1 MALDLATA
9 EKIAKKGLERA
20 REMGLKV
27 SFAVVDD
34 SGNLVYVA
42 RMDGAPF
49 FSPNIAMGKAWV
61 SSAWQLSSAELENRA
76 KIGAIL
82 LRQRRRH
89 VRGRAIV
96 RQGALP
102 ITIGG
107 QVVGAAGVSGG
118 TSTEDEEIV
127 MAGLAALQPV
137 AANGRPLASARR
149 GNDERDA
156 APRDRSSI
164 DWSMRRY

>member
-9 EKIAKKGLERA
+9 EKIAQKGLEKA

-27 SFAVVDD
+27 SFAIVDEA
-34 SGNLVYVA
+34 GNMVYVA

-61 SSAWQLSSAELENRA
+61 SSAWRISSGDIEKKAQSAPYFYESVA
-76 KIGAIL
+76 SMSG
-82 LRQRRRH
+82 
-89 VRGRAIV
+89 GRAII

-118 TSTEDEEIV
+118 TSVEDEEIV
-127 MAGLAALQPV
+127 RTGLATIQ
-137 AANGRPLASARR
+137 
-149 GNDERDA
+149 
-156 APRDRSSI
+156 
-164 DWSMRRY
+164 

>member
-20 REMGLKV
+20 REMDLKV
-27 SFAVVDD
+27 SITVLDD
-34 SGNLVYVA
+34 SGNLVYAA

-61 SSAWQLSSAELENRA
+61 SSAWQLSSGEIENRA
-76 KIGAIL
+76 KSAPSFYANVGSMSG
-82 LRQRRRH
+82 
-89 VRGRAIV
+89 GRAIV

-127 MAGLAALQPV
+127 MAGLAALQQ
-137 AANGRPLASARR
+137 
-149 GNDERDA
+149 
-156 APRDRSSI
+156 
-164 DWSMRRY
+164 